1 MPERMPTATDR
12 LGLVKNYLSEL
23 SHLAQV
29 HAPQAVV
36 EVLSTLYE
44 DEDAHLVVFL
54 PEGAHESE
62 IERLRETLTKRSTE
76 ILLDTG
82 LLILA
87 GVYETSQQRKRR
99 EEE

>member
-1 MPERMPTATDR
+1 MPERTQTAKDR
-12 LGLVKNYLSEL
+12 MGRVDHYISEL
-23 SHLAQV
+23 SRLAKDQY
-29 HAPQAVV
+29 PQAAI

-54 PEGAHESE
+54 PEGACESDR
-62 IERLRETLTKRSTE
+62 ERLCETLTERSTE

-87 GVYETSQQRKRR
+87 GVYETSQQHKSR
-99 EEE
+99 E